1 MKKTTG
7 YFHLVLHLAK
17 MSIADLVNLA
27 LGLVYDTDPDYTV
40 HPYTQAQLAVMA
52 NKVRTDLGS
61 KITLPNPTL
70 THQEQL
76 DVDALSRAV
85 LAISSGVT
93 VAGNNKAQGNRLLF
107 AVVATRIGFHTAGA
121 KATHVRIFEAKSVA
135 KGMLEFI
142 GPVETGLGHPTYTF
156 QYGITTAFG
165 VLPAVWQPQIALST
179 AELYMSGLPSGA
191 IIAVR
196 YAVTVIPSHKKATT
210 TPSGGVPTQRTTT
223 QKSALNKMTTILP
236 VNAKGK
242 VQLVHGTVY
251 YQFSDAVYQVVS

>member
-17 MSIADLVNLA
+17 MSISDLVNLA
-27 LGLVYDTDPDYTV
+27 LGLVYDTDPDYTA
-40 HPYTQAQLAVMA
+40 HPYTQAQLAVLA
-52 NKVRTDLGS
+52 NKVRTDLGTR
-61 KITLPNPTL
+61 ITAPNPTL

-93 VAGNNKAQGNRLLF
+93 VAANNKAQGNRTLF
-107 AVVATRIGFHTAGA
+107 TIVANRIGFHAAGA
-121 KATHVRIFEAKSVA
+121 KAAHVRIFEAKSVA

-156 QYGITTAFG
+156 EYGITTAFG
-165 VLPAVWQPQIALST
+165 VLPTVWQPQISLSS
-179 AELYMSGLPSGA
+179 ADLYISGLPSGA

-196 YAVTVIPSHKKATT
+196 YAVTIVPPHKKTT
-210 TPSGGVPTQRTTT
+210 SPTSGGFATARTVTQTA
-223 QKSALNKMTTILP
+223 ALNKMTTILP

-251 YQFSDAVYQVVS
+251 YQFSDAIYQVVS